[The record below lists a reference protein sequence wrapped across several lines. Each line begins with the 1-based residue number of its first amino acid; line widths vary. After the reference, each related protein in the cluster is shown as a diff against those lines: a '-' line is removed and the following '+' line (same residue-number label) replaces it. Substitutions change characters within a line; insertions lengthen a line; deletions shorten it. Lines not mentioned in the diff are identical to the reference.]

1 MRFEHGTQC
10 FEAGLMERKGGTR
23 RWSCAIS
30 KAAKE
35 GNRFSV
41 GISSLWITR
50 NNMHLTLKHDE
61 IFVGVFLPY

>member
-1 MRFEHGTQC
+1 
-10 FEAGLMERKGGTR
+10 MERKGGTR